1 MFSTSFSDFSTRGP
15 LLNGTRS
22 KGHRKILGNLTTAM
36 AFYCQF
42 KLRTS
47 TFTLAYEMPAIA
59 TLDSGPLL
67 ITWMI
72 TRVSRYNHAVSM
84 PLNVK
89 VFRVTWLPVEIRGL
103 VGLSFPTIHTFLE
116 PVWQTNVVPSCRK
129 DLSYISFHCKIIC
142 TWGLLSE
149 RA

>member
-22 KGHRKILGNLTTAM
+22 KGHGKILGNLTTAM
-36 AFYCQF
+36 AFYCQ
-42 KLRTS
+42 LRTS

-72 TRVSRYNHAVSM
+72 TRVTRYNHAVSM